1 MRSTL
6 KEFISSN
13 GNRGVKW
20 KINDRLFDTN
30 EFIGEDLLRQW
41 VSTWTVRQWDGIIEV
56 ETEEPEVVSANV
68 KEEPSVIDSPLLN
81 RNSNTYYEV
90 DHTTIDKMVKSSTTY
105 YGSEIKD
112 AVNNRIAYEEELFG
126 RKLVNQIYTDFR
138 DRYIICEHPLANS
151 TRYNVSLRKFNGK
164 DTIICYKD
172 ETY

>member
-56 ETEEPEVVSANV
+56 ETEEPEVISANV
-68 KEEPSVIDSPLLN
+68 EEEPALN
-81 RNSNTYYEV
+81 RNSNMYNEIEH
-90 DHTTIDKMVKSSTTY
+90 DTIDKMVKSSTTY

-151 TRYNVSLRKFNGK
+151 TRYNVCLRKFNGK

-172 ETY
+172 EVY

>member
-56 ETEEPEVVSANV
+56 ETEEPEVISANV
-68 KEEPSVIDSPLLN
+68 EEEPALN
-81 RNSNTYYEV
+81 RNSNMYNEIEH
-90 DHTTIDKMVKSSTTY
+90 DTI
-105 YGSEIKD
+105 

-172 ETY
+172 EIY